1 LTAFAHNEEGSDGLE
16 TITIEA
22 ATPELGRALYSALS
36 EFHPELDTDADGK
49 CIVSVRASSDAQMR
63 EISGAVRVHL
73 VDRADSAVTSVSF
86 SGRNDSRDVG
96 RLKILPRPRLTLVTG
111 GKSLQDEEG
120 PWKSYAV
127 QLLLFNGGTSTTGV
141 YESPTGELPRV
152 NDVIP
157 VDEEGRRARVTSVS
171 RNDHP
176 PIRAALLS

>member
-1 LTAFAHNEEGSDGLE
+1 ME